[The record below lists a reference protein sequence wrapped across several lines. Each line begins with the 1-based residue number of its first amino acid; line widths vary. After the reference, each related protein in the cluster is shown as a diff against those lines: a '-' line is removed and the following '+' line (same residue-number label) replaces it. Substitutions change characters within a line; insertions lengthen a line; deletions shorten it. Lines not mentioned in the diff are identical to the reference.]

1 MKSYD
6 KQISILDWSIIFSII
21 VLFIMVYIPQSVWSE
36 EDRNKQERRKRM
48 EIISQAEEFYYE
60 LTDEYTQN
68 VDVLFKVVEASMD
81 SLIADSLFYGKDKN
95 IFIDGDKYT
104 VNIEKDFAIRVDTTF
119 STSEQIRKVVTDTIY
134 TIGELNK
141 ETNLIDTI
149 QVTTDILAKKQNKI
163 EFQGIYNTETQQR
176 EETFTNYLRRKFHL
190 TNDLENCPISDNNF
204 SKKFIIEISNDKKN
218 PSCKILSP
226 IDENDKEWRY
236 GIFRYN
242 PGKQETIENGVK
254 SWAGK

>member
-6 KQISILDWSIIFSII
+6 KQISVLDWFIFFSII
-21 VLFIMVYIPQSVWSE
+21 VMFIVVYIPQSVWSE
-36 EDRNKQERRKRM
+36 ENLNKQERRKRM
-48 EIISQAEEFYYE
+48 EIISQEEEFYYE

-68 VDVLFKVVEASMD
+68 VEILFKVVEASMD
-81 SLIADSLFYGKDKN
+81 SLIADSLFYGKNKK
-95 IFIDGDKYT
+95 IFIDKKKYL

-119 STSEQIRKVVTDTIY
+119 STSEQIREVVTDTIY

-141 ETNLIDTI
+141 ETNQIDTI
-149 QVTTDILAKKQNKI
+149 QVTTDILSKKKNKV
-163 EFQGIYNTETQQR
+163 EFQGIYKTETQQR

-190 TNDLENCPISDNNF
+190 TNNLEYCPISNNNL
-204 SKKFIIEISNDKKN
+204 SKKFIIEINNDKKN
-218 PSCKILSP
+218 PSYKILSP
-226 IDENDKEWRY
+226 IDEEDREWRY

>member
-6 KQISILDWSIIFSII
+6 KQISVLDWFILFSII
-21 VLFIMVYIPQSVWSE
+21 VMFIMVYIPQSVWSE
-36 EDRNKQERRKRM
+36 EDLNKQERRKRM

-60 LTDEYTQN
+60 LTGEYTQN

-81 SLIADSLFYGKDKN
+81 SLIADSLFYGKNKK
-95 IFIDGDKYT
+95 IFIDKKKYS

-119 STSEQIRKVVTDTIY
+119 STSEQIREVVTDTIY

-141 ETNLIDTI
+141 ETNQIDTI
-149 QVTTDILAKKQNKI
+149 QVTADILSKKQNKV
-163 EFQGIYNTETQQR
+163 EFQGIYKTETEQR

-190 TNDLENCPISDNNF
+190 TNNLEYCPISNNNL
-204 SKKFIIEISNDKKN
+204 SKKFIIEINNDKKN
-218 PSCKILSP
+218 PSYKISSP
-226 IDENDKEWRY
+226 IDEEDREWRY